1 MQEMP
6 RFLYKLY
13 PDKVGWMLQ
22 FI

>member
-6 RFLYKLY
+6 RFFYKLY